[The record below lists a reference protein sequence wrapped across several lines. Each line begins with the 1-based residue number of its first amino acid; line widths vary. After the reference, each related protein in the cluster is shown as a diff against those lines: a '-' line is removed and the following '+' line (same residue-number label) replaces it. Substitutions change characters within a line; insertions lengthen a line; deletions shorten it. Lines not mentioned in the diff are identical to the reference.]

1 MDYKK
6 YAAQCG
12 CKNISYYFYT
22 SELPIN
28 WRVRKCDCKFC
39 LERKNHIYCSDPNG
53 YVDYDIKN
61 LNKLKTY
68 GHGTNTADFLVCD
81 VCNSYMGAVMK
92 NEKGIYTVINL
103 EYLIDQVR
111 IPKIDKLNWQ
121 DEDIQSRLS
130 RRHKTW
136 TPVKKYNVS

>member
-39 LERKNHIYCSDPNG
+39 LERINHIYCSDPNG
-53 YVDYDIKN
+53 YVNYNIQNIKQ
-61 LNKLKTY
+61 LNVHN
-68 GHGTNTADFLVCD
+68 HGTNTADFLICNNCD
-81 VCNSYMGAVMK
+81 SYMGAVM
-92 NEKGIYTVINL
+92 NSEKGIYTVINL
-103 EYLIDQVR
+103 EYLI
-111 IPKIDKLNWQ
+111 KKSLNFFLL
-121 DEDIQSRLS
+121 I
-130 RRHKTW
+130 
-136 TPVKKYNVS
+136 

>member
-1 MDYKK
+1 MI
-6 YAAQCG
+6 A
-12 CKNISYYFYT
+12 I
-22 SELPIN
+22 
-28 WRVRKCDCKFC
+28 
-39 LERKNHIYCSDPNG
+39 
-53 YVDYDIKN
+53 DIKN

-81 VCNSYMGAVMK
+81 VCNSYMGAVMN

-130 RRHKTW
+130 RRYKTW